1 MTQLLLGTPGR
12 VMTARLS
19 VGPTAPTP
27 LLLGSEASDHFLV
40 TDPSSLVFAQV
51 SVPQSLAIRTEGVR
65 YSGGV
70 GVVGARAACG
80 TLVGSCVHYA
90 WSFAPEFP
98 R

>member
-27 LLLGSEASDHFLV
+27 LLLLLGSEAPDHFLV

-70 GVVGARAACG
+70 GVVGTRAA
-80 TLVGSCVHYA
+80 
-90 WSFAPEFP
+90 
-98 R
+98 

>member
-27 LLLGSEASDHFLV
+27 LLLLLLGSEAPDHFLV

-70 GVVGARAACG
+70 GVVGTRAA
-80 TLVGSCVHYA
+80 
-90 WSFAPEFP
+90 
-98 R
+98 